1 MLAFL
6 GLVVQEFVH
15 LPGDL
20 YSEPNAIKAFYQV
33 RHHPTT
39 PTDMLLPERRAA
51 HPAFAQHTEQRS
63 VRVCEL
69 VTVG

>member
-1 MLAFL
+1 MLAFA

-33 RHHPTT
+33 CQ
-39 PTDMLLPERRAA
+39 AA
-51 HPAFAQHTEQRS
+51 P
-63 VRVCEL
+63 VCQASL
-69 VTVG
+69 HAMHQVALRTV